1 MPAIHQEVEQGFA
14 VVRLANAQV
23 SVAVVPELGAKVVS
37 LRSVENGREWLWR
50 PPGSLR
56 LFRNRPGDDFARST
70 LIGWDEC
77 IPTVSACRVGG
88 RDVPDHGDAWSAAW
102 ELDAAALATGA
113 IRTLL
118 RLPGGPLEFSRTV
131 SLEGSAVHLDYE
143 LANRGGEPEPF
154 LWAMHPLLTLEEGDR
169 IRLPRGVRSVRVSG
183 LKNLD
188 LPAGGTWKWPE
199 ALPGVN
205 LEAMELGKP
214 DAYAKLFAGPLQDGR
229 AGIEN
234 VRTGARLEFRWQV
247 EAMPY
252 LGIWITRGGWNGFH
266 HPALEPTN
274 VPFGSLADALGYPQ
288 PELFVPAKGM
298 RKWRV
303 TLDVAASNRE
313 YRQ

>member
-1 MPAIHQEVEQGFA
+1 MLPAIHQEVEQGFA

-23 SVAVVPELGAKVVS
+23 SVAVVPELGAKVIS
-37 LRSVENGREWLWR
+37 LRSLGCGREWLWR
-50 PPGSLR
+50 PPGPLR
-56 LFRNRPGDDFARST
+56 LFRNRSGDDFARST

-77 IPTVSACRVGG
+77 MPTVSACRVGG

-102 ELDAAALATGA
+102 ELDAGALAKGA
-113 IRTLL
+113 ICTRL
-118 RLPGGPLEFSRTV
+118 RLPGGPLEVSRTV
-131 SLEGSAVHLDYE
+131 TLDGASLHLDYE
-143 LANRGGEPEPF
+143 LTNAGSEPEPF

-169 IRLPRGVRSVRVSG
+169 IRLPAEVRSVRVSG

-188 LPAGGTWKWPE
+188 LPSGGTWKWPE

-214 DAYAKLFAGPLQDGR
+214 EAYAKLFAGPLQEGR
-229 AGIEN
+229 SGIEN

-247 EAMPY
+247 EEMPY

-274 VPFGSLADALGYPQ
+274 VPFGSLADALGQPQ
-288 PELFVPAKGM
+288 PELLVPAKGS

-303 TLDVAASNRE
+303 TLEVTSASKAQR
-313 YRQ
+313 